1 VVGSP
6 AKLAASH
13 SLQKPTIPA
22 FDENLVKAGDSL
34 RIKVRGREE
43 LTRIITVNEHGI
55 LRFPLVDRL
64 PVEGKTIKTVEQQLS
79 QALEKYI
86 KAPEIE
92 ISRVYRVKIF
102 GQVVRQGV
110 FQFDQAPTIPEVLA
124 RAEGITRSPS
134 DENGAPRIF
143 GHLMARI
150 VRSGNPTKVYDLGA
164 YLKTGQGLEDVVLRD
179 SVTLL
184 IEYNDYLPITLLGTV
199 RTTVLYKPG
208 LKLLEAI
215 ALAGGLLDEEKQNIK
230 NIRILRHLEDGK
242 VQRLEVNLHDLIHR
256 GQVNRDIEVLP
267 GDYIVVPRRSKR
279 RTVWNI
285 VNTVLKPFVQVGLLG
300 FYF

>member
-1 VVGSP
+1 
-6 AKLAASH
+6 
-13 SLQKPTIPA
+13 
-22 FDENLVKAGDSL
+22 
-34 RIKVRGREE
+34 
-43 LTRIITVNEHGI
+43 
-55 LRFPLVDRL
+55 
-64 PVEGKTIKTVEQQLS
+64 
-79 QALEKYI
+79 
-86 KAPEIE
+86 
-92 ISRVYRVKIF
+92 
-102 GQVVRQGV
+102 
-110 FQFDQAPTIPEVLA
+110 
-124 RAEGITRSPS
+124 
-134 DENGAPRIF
+134 
-143 GHLMARI
+143 MARI